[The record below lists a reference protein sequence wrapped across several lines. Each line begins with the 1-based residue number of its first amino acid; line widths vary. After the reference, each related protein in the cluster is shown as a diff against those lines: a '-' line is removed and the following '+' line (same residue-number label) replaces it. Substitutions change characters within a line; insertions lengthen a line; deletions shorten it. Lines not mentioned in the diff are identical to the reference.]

1 MDPIRRNMLSL
12 RDFKRT
18 LPALNPV
25 PKPRSR
31 RHDQQPPPPPPPPPP
46 SEAVARAASPSAAL
60 NAVISNGACAPKEG
74 HGTGDSQ

>member
-25 PKPRSR
+25 PKARSR
-31 RHDQQPPPPPPPPPP
+31 RHDHQPPPLLPPP

>member
-1 MDPIRRNMLSL
+1 MLSL

-31 RHDQQPPPPPPPPPP
+31 RHDQQPPPPPPPP

-60 NAVISNGACAPKEG
+60 NGVISNGACAPKEG